1 MTPAEILA
9 VHEHRPFPLPKAPW
23 IMYQDWHDLLFAH
36 WALPAAV
43 VRAVVPRELPLDLW
57 QGQAYVGLVP
67 FVIRNLRPRGV
78 PPLPLISHFAEIN
91 VRTYVTVDDKPGVY
105 FFSLDAA
112 NVSAVLGA
120 RLFFGL
126 PYFKAKFR
134 IESEGERIRYESR
147 RTVRPK
153 PAEFHAT
160 PAAKLRWETISGVMA
175 CHAGSFITAPRPRRK
190 VKASS
195 IQGVTRPSSVRMPS
209 AAAATTIQDCVNRS
223 NRRRSTMSASAPA
236 TRMTR
241 KTGRAPA
248 ACTSD
253 TINGEPVSEAINQPL
268 PTIWIQVPV

>member
-153 PAEFHAT
+153 PAEFRAT
-160 PAAKLRWETISGVMA
+160 YRPVSDVRPWQPIHESLERFLSERYCLYNVIAEHIYRTNIHHHPWPLQLAEAAIET
-175 CHAGSFITAPRPRRK
+175 
-190 VKASS
+190 
-195 IQGVTRPSSVRMPS
+195 
-209 AAAATTIQDCVNRS
+209 N
-223 NRRRSTMSASAPA
+223 TM
-236 TRMTR
+236 
-241 KTGRAPA
+241 G
-248 ACTSD
+248 D
-253 TINGEPVSEAINQPL
+253 TIPLTLDGLPPLLHFSKAIAVVGWMPERVS
-268 PTIWIQVPV
+268 